1 MRKAGRTMS
10 KKTRIIA
17 VDDFRIS
24 REFLRLDVMSSS
36 ENEFVGAF
44 SSADEAVAFCD
55 ANDVDIVIMD
65 IMMRVGTDG
74 LTAAGQIKKK
84 HPKIKIILVT
94 SAAESDWERKAR
106 EIGVEGF
113 WYKEYSPEPLEQ
125 LIRSVANGGICYPEV
140 KLNLTFGQ
148 TAKVELTD
156 RERDILRE
164 LICGYTNDEIAKNLG
179 ITVNT
184 VKYHVKNLLSKTGYE
199 NRLSLAVNAKTLG
212 IVVSDIDRRGQ

>member
-1 MRKAGRTMS
+1 MS

-65 IMMRVGTDG
+65 IMMRIGTDG

-140 KLNLTFGQ
+140 KPNLTFGQ
-148 TAKVELTD
+148 TAKVELTE

-179 ITVNT
+179 ITINT
-184 VKYHVKNLLSKTGYE
+184 VKYHIKNLLSKTGYE

-212 IVVSDIDRRGQ
+212 IVVSDNDRRGQ